1 MTTVTL
7 TLTQNNFTIG
17 TSTSSSSSSSS
28 TVLDQSAAY
37 SYVVPIDPMDELQ
50 CESCQ

>member
-1 MTTVTL
+1 VTTVTL
-7 TLTQNNFTIG
+7 TLTQNNFTGG
-17 TSTSSSSSSSS
+17 TSTGTGTSS
-28 TVLDQSAAY
+28 TALDQSAAH

>member
-1 MTTVTL
+1 VTTVTL
-7 TLTQNNFTIG
+7 TLTQNNFTSGTSTG
-17 TSTSSSSSSSS
+17 TSTSTSS
-28 TVLDQSAAY
+28 TALDQSAAY

>member
-1 MTTVTL
+1 VTTVTL